1 MFVAKQRIS
10 KKEVSALVRLLDD
23 PDESVYSHV
32 KNRFLSL
39 GPPVIPH
46 LESAWETAYD
56 IILQKR
62 IEQVIHDIQFE
73 ILTREFKNWATT
85 ESEDLLKGLLLV
97 ARYQYPE
104 LNEEKIRAEISKIT
118 KDVWLELNEDLT
130 ALEKIKIINHIIF
143 DVHNFN
149 GSSITTYYSPQNSF
163 FNCLLET
170 KKGNPVML
178 SCLYILVAQ
187 ELKIPVYGVNL
198 PEHFICAYMDE
209 DKNLVNLSNEEATRE
224 HILFYINPFRKGII
238 FQHSDIDD
246 FIKQL
251 KLDPQP
257 SFYTP
262 CSHVEIVVRVIRNL
276 IFSFEKLGHT
286 EKVNE
291 LNALLDS
298 IKG

>member
-1 MFVAKQRIS
+1 MSKLRIS

-23 PDESVYSHV
+23 PDESVYSQV

-46 LESAWETAYD
+46 LETAWETAYD
-56 IILQKR
+56 IVLQKR

-73 ILTREFKNWATT
+73 ILTHQFVNWATL

-104 LNEEKIRAEISKIT
+104 LNEEKIRKEIKQIT
-118 KDVWLELNEDLT
+118 QDVWLDLNEDLT
-130 ALEKIKIINHIIF
+130 ALEKIKVINHIIF

-178 SCLYILVAQ
+178 SCLYILIAH
-187 ELKIPVYGVNL
+187 ELKIPIYGVNL
-198 PEHFICAYMDE
+198 PEHFICAYIDE
-209 DKNLVNLSNEEATRE
+209 DKNLVNLSSDEATKQN
-224 HILFYINPFRKGII
+224 ILFYINPFRKGII

-251 KLDPQP
+251 KLEAQP
-257 SFYTP
+257 SFYAP
-262 CSHVEIVVRVIRNL
+262 CSHVDIVVRVIRNL
-276 IFSFEKLGHT
+276 IFSYEKLGHA
-286 EKVNE
+286 EKIKE
-291 LNALLDS
+291 LNTLLDS
-298 IKG
+298 IKA

>member
-1 MFVAKQRIS
+1 VSKLRIS
-10 KKEVSALVRLLDD
+10 KKEVNALVRLLDD

-32 KNRFLSL
+32 KNRFMSL

-46 LESAWETAYD
+46 LENAWESAYD

-62 IEQVIHDIQFE
+62 IEQLIHDIQFE
-73 ILTREFKNWATT
+73 ILQKEFKNWALN

-104 LNEEKIRAEISKIT
+104 LDEDKIRKQIKQIT
-118 KDVWLELNEDLT
+118 QDVWLDLNEDLT
-130 ALEKIKIINHIIF
+130 ALEKINVINHIIF

-149 GSSITTYYSPQNSF
+149 GSSINTYYSPQNSF
-163 FNCLLET
+163 FNNLLET

-178 SCLYILVAQ
+178 SCLYILIAH
-187 ELKIPVYGVNL
+187 ELKIPIYGVNL
-198 PEHFICAYMDE
+198 PEHFICAYLDE
-209 DKNLVNLSNEEATRE
+209 DKNLMNLSDEESTKQ

-238 FQHSDIDD
+238 FQHSDIDE

-251 KLDPQP
+251 KLEPKA
-257 SFYTP
+257 SFYGP
-262 CSHVEIVVRVIRNL
+262 CSHVDIVVRVIRNL
-276 IFSFEKLGHT
+276 IFSYEKLGHT
-286 EKVNE
+286 DKINE

-298 IKG
+298 LKN

>member
-1 MFVAKQRIS
+1 VSKLRIS
-10 KKEVSALVRLLDD
+10 KKEVNALVRLLDD
-23 PDESVYSHV
+23 PDESVYSQV
-32 KNRFLSL
+32 KNRFLLL

-46 LESAWETAYD
+46 LETAWETAYD
-56 IILQKR
+56 IVLQKR
-62 IEQVIHDIQFE
+62 IEQVIHDIQLE
-73 ILTREFKNWATT
+73 ILTRQFKEWAFN

-104 LNEEKIRAEISKIT
+104 LDEEKLRKQIKQIT
-118 KDVWLELNEDLT
+118 QDVWLELNEDLT
-130 ALEKIKIINHIIF
+130 ALEKVQIINHIIF

-178 SCLYILVAQ
+178 SCLYILIAH
-187 ELKIPVYGVNL
+187 ELKIPIYGVNL
-198 PEHFICAYMDE
+198 PEHFICAYLDE
-209 DKNLVNLSNEEATRE
+209 DRNLINLSDEASAKE

-251 KLDPQP
+251 KLEPKV
-257 SFYTP
+257 SFYGP
-262 CSHVEIVVRVIRNL
+262 CTHIDIVVRVIRN
-276 IFSFEKLGHT
+276 I
-286 EKVNE
+286 
-291 LNALLDS
+291 
-298 IKG
+298 I

>member
-1 MFVAKQRIS
+1 VSKLRIS

-46 LESAWETAYD
+46 LETAWETAYD
-56 IILQKR
+56 IVLQKR

-73 ILTREFKNWATT
+73 ILTREFRHWANT
-85 ESEDLLKGLLLV
+85 ESEDLLKGLLVV

-104 LNEEKIRAEISKIT
+104 LNEEKIRKEIKQIT
-118 KDVWLELNEDLT
+118 QDVWLDLNEDLT
-130 ALEKIKIINHIIF
+130 ALEKIKVINHILF
-143 DVHNFN
+143 DVHNFT

-178 SCLYILVAQ
+178 SCLYILIAH
-187 ELKIPVYGVNL
+187 ELKIPIYGVNL
-198 PEHFICAYMDE
+198 PEHFICAYLDE
-209 DKNLVNLSNEEATRE
+209 DKNLVNLSNDEATKQ

-238 FQHSDIDD
+238 FQHSDIDE
-246 FIKQL
+246 FVKQL
-251 KLDPQP
+251 KLEPQA
-257 SFYTP
+257 SFYAP
-262 CSHVEIVVRVIRNL
+262 CSHVDIIVRVIRNL
-276 IFSFEKLGHT
+276 IFSYEKLGHA
-286 EKVNE
+286 EKIKE
-291 LNALLDS
+291 LNILLGS
-298 IKG
+298 IRS

>member
-1 MFVAKQRIS
+1 M
-10 KKEVSALVRLLDD
+10 SALVRLLDD
-23 PDESVYSHV
+23 PDEAVYSHV

-46 LESAWETAYD
+46 LETAWETAYD
-56 IILQKR
+56 IVLQKR

-73 ILTREFKNWATT
+73 ILTHQFKYWATT
-85 ESEDLLKGLLLV
+85 PDSDDLLKGLLLV

-104 LNEEKIRAEISKIT
+104 LNEDKIRKEIKQIT
-118 KDVWLELNEDLT
+118 QDVWLELSEDLT

-178 SCLYILVAQ
+178 SCLYILIAH
-187 ELKIPVYGVNL
+187 ELKIPIYGVNL
-198 PEHFICAYMDE
+198 PEHFICAYLDE
-209 DKNLVNLSNEEATRE
+209 DKNLVNLSDEESSKQN
-224 HILFYINPFRKGII
+224 ILFYINPFRKGII

-246 FIKQL
+246 FVKQL
-251 KLDPQP
+251 KLEPQP
-257 SFYTP
+257 SFYAP
-262 CSHVEIVVRVIRNL
+262 CNHVDIVVRVIRNL
-276 IFSFEKLGHT
+276 IFSYEKLGHA
-286 EKVNE
+286 EKIKE

-298 IKG
+298 LRS

>member
-1 MFVAKQRIS
+1 M
-10 KKEVSALVRLLDD
+10 SALVRLLDD

-46 LESAWETAYD
+46 LETAWESAYD
-56 IILQKR
+56 IVLQKR

-73 ILTREFKNWATT
+73 ILTHQFSYWATSP

-104 LNEEKIRAEISKIT
+104 LNEEKIRKEIKQIT
-118 KDVWLELNEDLT
+118 QDVWLELSEDLT
-130 ALEKIKIINHIIF
+130 ALEKINIINHIIF

-178 SCLYILVAQ
+178 SCLYILIAQ
-187 ELKIPVYGVNL
+187 ELKIPIYGVNL

-209 DKNLVNLSNEEATRE
+209 DKNLVSLSDEESSKQN
-224 HILFYINPFRKGII
+224 ILFYINPFRKGII

-251 KLDPQP
+251 KLEPQP
-257 SFYTP
+257 SFYAP
-262 CSHVEIVVRVIRNL
+262 CNHVEIVVRVIRNL
-276 IFSFEKLGHT
+276 IFSYEKLGHV
-286 EKVNE
+286 EKIKE

-298 IKG
+298 LKS

>member
-1 MFVAKQRIS
+1 VSKQKIS

-23 PDESVYSHV
+23 PDESVYSQV

-46 LESAWETAYD
+46 LESAWESAYD

-73 ILTREFKNWATT
+73 ILTHQFMYWAST
-85 ESEDLLKGLLLV
+85 ESDDLLKGLLLV

-104 LNEEKIRAEISKIT
+104 LEEEKIRKQIKQIT
-118 KDVWLELNEDLT
+118 QDVWLELNEDLT

-149 GSSITTYYSPQNSF
+149 GSSITSYYSPQNSF

-187 ELKIPVYGVNL
+187 ELKIPIYGVNL
-198 PEHFICAYMDE
+198 PEHFICAYLDE
-209 DKNLVNLSNEEATRE
+209 EKNLVNLADEETAKQ

-246 FIKQL
+246 FVKQL
-251 KLDPQP
+251 KLEPQA
-257 SFYTP
+257 SFYAP
-262 CSHVEIVVRVIRNL
+262 CSHIEIVVRVIRNL
-276 IFSFEKLGHT
+276 IFSYEKLGHA
-286 EKVNE
+286 EKIKE
-291 LNALLDS
+291 LNALLDAL
-298 IKG
+298 KG

>member
-1 MFVAKQRIS
+1 M
-10 KKEVSALVRLLDD
+10 
-23 PDESVYSHV
+23 
-32 KNRFLSL
+32 SL

-46 LESAWETAYD
+46 LETAWESAYD

-62 IEQVIHDIQFE
+62 IEQLIHDIQFE
-73 ILTREFKNWATT
+73 ILQKEFKNWSASQ
-85 ESEDLLKGLLLV
+85 SEDLLKGLLLV
-97 ARYQYPE
+97 ARYQYPD
-104 LNEEKIRAEISKIT
+104 LDEEKIHKQLKQIT
-118 KDVWLELNEDLT
+118 QDVWLELNEDLT
-130 ALEKIKIINHIIF
+130 AVEKINALNHILFEI
-143 DVHNFN
+143 HNFS

-178 SCLYILVAQ
+178 SCLYLLIAH

-198 PEHFICAYMDE
+198 PEHFICAFIDE
-209 DKNLVNLSNEEATRE
+209 EKNLVNLSNEDATRE

-238 FQHSDIDD
+238 FHHNDIDE

-251 KLDPQP
+251 KLEP
-257 SFYTP
+257 SPAFYAP
-262 CSHVEIVVRVIRNL
+262 CNNVDIISRVIRNL

-291 LNALLDS
+291 LNLLLTTLKS
-298 IKG
+298 